1 MKKKGIDPNIDTM
14 LLHTMSLAECLDMI
28 LYEDVYFTKDAFA
41 KQVYL
46 GANGVFLVIPLVT
59 DELVEDEVEQTRIE
73 KVLEEIYGV
82 LQLHLYVYPVLVGEE
97 RSFYMHDMEHLVE
110 LEEPGAF
117 LTDLYHYTLEHKLEP
132 SKVPGQYSEI
142 KGYVSGTK
150 KRVSVLDERTLERLM
165 EIITPLEE
173 IERPCDA
180 VRYEADGTKYIQRDS
195 DLKIG
200 QINTGLIGRKQWYRV
215 SEVLPEKLACYI
227 AFGGAIGLHK
237 FMTGEFGQGFLYLLT
252 SGFGGILSV
261 LDLISLF
268 IGDYSYQEITY
279 YQMEHE
285 IQRRKEKVYVERCHG
300 LLKFLIAGG
309 ITLLV
314 GMVWTHFVYVKALE
328 LVIQFIAEVGV
339 EIAEKSM

>member
-14 LLHTMSLAECLDMI
+14 LLHTMSLAECPDMI

-59 DELVEDEVEQTRIE
+59 DELVADEVEQTRIE

-82 LQLHLYVYPVLVGEE
+82 LQLHLYVYPALVGEE
-97 RSFYMHDMEHLVE
+97 RSFYMHDLEHLVE

-132 SKVPGQYSEI
+132 SKVTEQYSEI

-150 KRVSVLDERTLERLM
+150 KCVSVLDERTLERLI
-165 EIITPLEE
+165 EIMTPLEG

-215 SEVLPEKLACYI
+215 SEVLPEKFACYI
-227 AFGGAIGLHK
+227 ALGGTIGLHK
-237 FMTGEFGQGFLYLLT
+237 FMTGEFRQGFLYLLT
-252 SGFGGILSV
+252 SGFGGILPV

-285 IQRRKEKVYVERCHG
+285 IQCRKEKVYVERCHG
-300 LLKFLIAGG
+300 LFKFLIAGG

-314 GMVWTHFVYVKALE
+314 GMVWTHFVYAKVLE
-328 LVIQFIAEVGV
+328 LVIQFITEVGV